1 MPPLSALRFFP
12 PGFLDRRGQSDKLS
26 AMNDKIEIG
35 IISLGVMGQRMLAR
49 MLEHP
54 RARAVVA
61 WDPNPS
67 AVAEARRNH
76 PGLAIAATP
85 EEVIAAPGLR
95 AVYIASPPA
104 SHLAY
109 AHQGFDAG
117 LAVFCEKPL
126 TVDFAAGRKAI
137 ARIEAERLRSAVNF
151 SLASSPGLAAMTEAI
166 RDGSIGAPQ
175 RVEIELAFDQWPR
188 GWQAAA
194 GRWLAERA
202 EGGFSREVLSH
213 FVFVLQRALGQ
224 AQVEESRPDYPADGL
239 SSERALRA
247 RLRAGG
253 VPVSVEAKVGGTLPD
268 FNRMTLVGSSGSIE
282 LHDWFG
288 LRRRRGDGD
297 WIAQGTPQS
306 NRQFGQLA
314 QLDQFV
320 AMAEGKAHTLPS
332 FAEALAVQE
341 TIEAILKNDRS
352 DTQRALAR

>member
-1 MPPLSALRFFP
+1 
-12 PGFLDRRGQSDKLS
+12 
-26 AMNDKIEIG
+26 MNEKIEIG
-35 IISLGVMGQRMLAR
+35 IISLGVMGQRMLLR
-49 MLEHP
+49 MTEHP

-61 WDPNPS
+61 WDPNPAAAAEVKQRFPGVKLAAS
-67 AVAEARRNH
+67 AEEVILA
-76 PGLAIAATP
+76 PGLAA
-85 EEVIAAPGLR
+85 L
-95 AVYIASPPA
+95 YIASPPA

-137 ARIEAERLRSAVNF
+137 ARIEAERLRSGVNF
-151 SLASSPGLAAMTEAI
+151 SLGSSPGLAAMTAAV

-194 GRWLAERA
+194 GRWLGERA

-224 AQVEESRPDYPADGL
+224 AQVEESRPDYPADGV
-239 SSERALRA
+239 SSERALTA
-247 RLRAGG
+247 RLTAGG
-253 VPVSVEAKVGGTLPD
+253 VPVSVAAKVDGSHPD
-268 FNRMTLVGSSGSIE
+268 FNRMTLVGSSGAIE

-288 LRRRRGDGD
+288 LRRRTGEGE
-297 WIAQGTPQS
+297 WIADGTPQS
-306 NRQFGQLA
+306 NRQNGQSA
-314 QLDQFV
+314 QLDQLV
-320 AMAEGKAHTLPS
+320 AMTEGKAHTLPS

-341 TIEAILKNDRS
+341 TIEAILRG
-352 DTQRALAR
+352 R